1 MYDLKLRRLSYKAA
15 MDVTVVRARNAGRT
29 SLAYWSPEKGLL
41 VAQGRQVTAPRKLL
55 RVGMIEV
62 GFFFFISCYLYTS
75 SYLYACVCAGR
86 TVGDEEAR
94 QGLGGLLR
102 AGARCAQQHHGL

>member
-1 MYDLKLRRLSYKAA
+1 VLKKVLQRHNSLMFDLKLRRLSYKAA
-15 MDVTVVRARNAGRT
+15 MDVSVVRARNAGRT

-62 GFFFFISCYLYTS
+62 AFLFVPHVFFPTRVMFRPNR
-75 SYLYACVCAGR
+75 GR
-86 TVGDEEAR
+86 
-94 QGLGGLLR
+94 
-102 AGARCAQQHHGL
+102 

>member
-41 VAQGRQVTAPRKLL
+41 VAQGRQVSAPRKLL

-62 GFFFFISCYLYTS
+62 ILHDKKIKQIEIELKIDKFSHHYVIIFRMRLRRPNR
-75 SYLYACVCAGR
+75 GR
-86 TVGDEEAR
+86 
-94 QGLGGLLR
+94 
-102 AGARCAQQHHGL
+102 

>member
-1 MYDLKLRRLSYKAA
+1 MYNEKLRRLTYKAA

-41 VAQGRQVTAPRKLL
+41 VAQGRQVTAPRQLL

-62 GFFFFISCYLYTS
+62 FFHSFSFLCSHCMFVKCS
-75 SYLYACVCAGR
+75 PNRGR
-86 TVGDEEAR
+86 
-94 QGLGGLLR
+94 
-102 AGARCAQQHHGL
+102 

>member
-1 MYDLKLRRLSYKAA
+1 MYSDKLRRLSYKAA

-41 VAQGRQVTAPRKLL
+41 VAQGRQVTAPRQLL

-62 GFFFFISCYLYTS
+62 LYLVFYFS
-75 SYLYACVCAGR
+75 NCF
-86 TVGDEEAR
+86 
-94 QGLGGLLR
+94 
-102 AGARCAQQHHGL
+102 

>member
-1 MYDLKLRRLSYKAA
+1 MYNDKLRRLTYKAA

-41 VAQGRQVTAPRKLL
+41 VAQGRQVSAPRQLL

-62 GFFFFISCYLYTS
+62 LFWLYFENCFSHFVFVTR
-75 SYLYACVCAGR
+75 AGR

-94 QGLGGLLR
+94 QVGGLLPHL
-102 AGARCAQQHHGL
+102 ARLAQHHYGL

>member
-1 MYDLKLRRLSYKAA
+1 MNTHIFLLKVLQRHNSLMYDLKLRRLSYKAA

-62 GFFFFISCYLYTS
+62 QYLY
-75 SYLYACVCAGR
+75 Y
-86 TVGDEEAR
+86 
-94 QGLGGLLR
+94 
-102 AGARCAQQHHGL
+102 